1 MTDHAP
7 QNVTSSANPTMSR
20 RQLLALTA
28 ALGGSVLFGGLATG
42 CSSSASSAAASKVD
56 ASALAIPNAWKHDT
70 DNDVYY
76 QIGLPYCTKPAASDY
91 ESYAIC
97 VPGAYLDATAN
108 GDGTFSCTLNEK
120 ASVAGYT
127 AATAP
132 VVMPINTAGYSAQ
145 EAMTAYNYSSI
156 ADYIE
161 AGFVYVF
168 AGCRGRN
175 NVTDGSGKLLASGG
189 APWGVTDLKAAVRA
203 LRYNAASLPGSTDR
217 IFSLG
222 HSGGGAQSAVLGVAG
237 DAEGYS
243 DYLASIGAATEDAA
257 GNALSDAIAGSMCW
271 CPITNLSNASEAYEW
286 NMGQFATTGTRA
298 SGTFTEALSK
308 DMAEAWATYVNG
320 LGLVGEDGTKLA
332 LEKSS
337 EGVYCAGTYYD
348 YIVDVV
354 EESLNDFL
362 RVTEFPY
369 TPSSTTMGDM
379 GAGGAA
385 GGAPSEGGSL
395 PSGEAP
401 TSGGGLPS
409 GEAPDGD
416 APSGGS
422 LPSGDAPDGDAPSGD
437 VPDSGAPSVGAP
449 GAGAGA
455 GADASASDDAATYET
470 VEAYIAALN
479 ETEEWVTYDSATNT
493 AHITGLSAFAR
504 LIKTPSKDVGAF
516 DALDCSQA
524 ENALFGNDDSDSLH
538 FDATM
543 AQLLSD
549 NKDAYASLANWD
561 SSYPASYKADY
572 EDKLD
577 SLGKSSQ
584 SRQDIYN
591 PMYFLCEGGS
601 SKPAGHWRIR
611 TGITQGDT
619 ALTTEVNLALALK
632 AKLGASAVDFA
643 TIWGQGHT
651 TAELEGSST
660 ENFIAWVNGCCA

>member
-1 MTDHAP
+1 MTDLAP
-7 QNVTSSANPTMSR
+7 QNMTSSANPTMSR

-42 CSSSASSAAASKVD
+42 CSLSSSSASSASSAAASKVD
-56 ASALAIPNAWKHDT
+56 ASALAIPNAWKHDA

-145 EAMTAYNYSSI
+145 EAMTAYSYSSI

-175 NVTDGSGKLLASGG
+175 NVTDGSGKFLASGG

-308 DMAEAWATYVNG
+308 DMAEAWAAYVNG

-354 EESLNDFL
+354 EGSLNDFL

-369 TPSSTTMGDM
+369 TPSSTTMSDM
-379 GAGGAA
+379 GAGGAG
-385 GGAPSEGGSL
+385 GGAPSGGSL

-401 TSGGGLPS
+401 DGDGAPS
-409 GEAPDGD
+409 GDGG
-416 APSGGS
+416 APSGGGS
-422 LPSGDAPDGDAPSGD
+422 LPSGDAPSG
-437 VPDSGAPSVGAP
+437 GAP
-449 GAGAGA
+449 GAGTST
-455 GADASASDDAATYET
+455 SASSDATAYET

-493 AHITGLSAFAR
+493 ARITGLSAFAR

-543 AQLLSD
+543 VQLLND

-561 SSYPASYKADY
+561 SSYPTSYKADY

-584 SRQDIYN
+584 SRQDVYN

-632 AKLGASAVDFA
+632 AKLGADVVDFA